1 NGASRRGR
9 RGRPEPASLRRFP
22 PCPRRGDRLVE
33 IAAFLLVLF
42 TAIYGS
48 TLLSERAFR
57 ALRLITNRGCRSMRQ
72 KNNGYL

>member
-1 NGASRRGR
+1 MVRPAAIGVGALS
-9 RGRPEPASLRRFP
+9 PPALGAFHP
-22 PCPRRGDRLVE
+22 ALGAAIVIVE

-57 ALRLITNRGCRSMRQ
+57 ALRLITNNAEPPTPPTRPPA
-72 KNNGYL
+72 